1 MSNCSITAGHVR
13 PAAAILLLEL
23 EFWDGQVRSVFP
35 LMSNQTKDVAIM
47 WALNPFLKPLSDHLT
62 AW

>member
-47 WALNPFLKPLSDHLT
+47 
-62 AW
+62 